1 MESKILVESFGVLNG
16 GTAVSLFTLTN
27 SHGMQARITNYGGIV
42 QSLKVPDRNGTL
54 GDVVLGY
61 ETLAEYVANN
71 SPYLG
76 SLIGRFGNR
85 IAKARFSLNGKT
97 YVLAANDNGNTLHGG
112 LKGFDKV
119 VWAATTKTTANG
131 PALELRYTSKDGEE
145 GYPGNLAVTAVYTLT
160 EDNALQLDFSAVT
173 DQDTVVNLTHHS
185 YFNLACKG
193 DVLKHVLTLNSEAF
207 TPVGTDLIPTGEVRS
222 VTGTPL
228 DFRKPQAIGNQIRSQ
243 DPIVKTVKGFDHN
256 WVLSK
261 APGALALAA
270 RVEESASGRV
280 MEVLTTAPAFQ
291 FYSGNFLNGSIKGK
305 AGWVY
310 QQWAGLC
317 IEPQHYP
324 DSPNQPAFPTTVLR
338 PGETYR
344 NTITY
349 RFSVV

>member
-1 MESKILVESFGVLNG
+1 METNILVESFGALND

-27 SHGMQARITNYGGIV
+27 RRGAQARITNYGGIV
-42 QSLKVPDRNGTL
+42 QSLKVPDRNGVL

-85 IAKARFSLNGKT
+85 IAKARFSLNGKA
-97 YVLAANDNGNTLHGG
+97 YILAANDNGNTLHGG

-119 VWAATTKTTANG
+119 VWSPTTRMTDAG
-131 PALELRYTSKDGEE
+131 PELTLRYTSKDGEE
-145 GYPGNLAVTAVYTLT
+145 GYPGNLGVTAVYTLT
-160 EDNALQLDFSAVT
+160 EANELKLEFSAVT

-193 DVLKHVLTLNSEAF
+193 DVLNHVLTLNSAAF
-207 TPVGTDLIPTGEVRS
+207 TPVGTDLIPTGEIRS

-228 DFRKPQAIGNQIRSQ
+228 DFRKPLAIGAQIRSP

-256 WVLSK
+256 WVLTK
-261 APGALALAA
+261 AEGALGLAA
-270 RVEESASGRV
+270 RVDEPASGRV

-291 FYSGNFLNGSIKGK
+291 FYSGNFLDGSIKGK
-305 AGWVY
+305 EGRVY

-324 DSPNQPAFPTTVLR
+324 DSPNQPAFPTTVLK
-338 PGETYR
+338 PGSTYR
-344 NTITY
+344 NTIIY